1 MADDK
6 SKPMLDELRKVE
18 YMLCLSKIFSYNAP
32 VYGVCA
38 ESLNYPP
45 MEFYPFHTKLYIQNT
60 ESLGGHTKSSKE
72 LISLKNIFP
81 RIDVSDDT
89 WIIKMSGRY
98 MLCDDSFVKTVENA
112 SDDISAIL
120 MPPLYYAGIE
130 QMYTFTYALRAGV
143 FRKLLTYEIVDG
155 QGIEGHF
162 MSLISNILPKEA
174 VMKVNRLGVL
184 TSIANGPFHVY

>member
-1 MADDK
+1 MAYDKNKPTLDD
-6 SKPMLDELRKVE
+6 LRKVE

-38 ESLNYPP
+38 ETLNYLP

-81 RIDVSDDT
+81 CIDVSDDT

-112 SDDISAIL
+112 SDDVSAIL

-130 QMYTFTYALRAGV
+130 QMYTFTYAVRAGV
-143 FRKLLTYEIVDG
+143 FRKMLTYEIPHG
-155 QGIEGHF
+155 QEIETHF
-162 MSLISNILPKEA
+162 MSLISNILPKEGIL
-174 VMKVNRLGVL
+174 KVNRLGVL
-184 TSIANGPFHVY
+184 ASIGNGPFHTY